1 MLPDDNEKIKECLKI
16 LKQMV
21 YDSNGKEGKGG
32 GGGALETE
40 LKDVKNK
47 LRMKENEINILM
59 NLIKKKGINPN
70 EDKNF
75 ID

>member
-1 MLPDDNEKIKECLKI
+1 
-16 LKQMV
+16 
-21 YDSNGKEGKGG
+21 
-32 GGGALETE
+32 
-40 LKDVKNK
+40 
-47 LRMKENEINILM
+47 MKENEINILM